1 MLQDRSDRGV
11 VAAGNCKR
19 QRGTDHGFEV
29 LGIGGLFGPEVG
41 LHHHRDAQGQHRQH
55 AKLQGHAKQEQLG
68 PQAQRDEHRAQPRAH
83 NNCPGTRGIE
93 AVAAPAGEFGLI
105 DNLDRM
111 TSP

>member
-1 MLQDRSDRGV
+1 
-11 VAAGNCKR
+11 
-19 QRGTDHGFEV
+19 

-68 PQAQRDEHRAQPRAH
+68 PQAQRYKHRAQPRTDKT
-83 NNCPGTRGIE
+83 CPGTRGIE
-93 AVAAPAGEFGLI
+93 AVAAPAVECGLI
-105 DNLDRM
+105 DNFACM